1 MTLHYDQAD
10 AAYIFKQMLASYKA
24 LREADDYTLAQA
36 GELEDMAAMWQMA
49 IDTAVVLNR
58 IIVPTEFDRLGV
70 FAYEVLDDKPG
81 EGLVRDLLL
90 NWASEASIVE
100 TRVRLWCAH
109 HSIAVIPE

>member
-1 MTLHYDQAD
+1 MTPNYDKVD

-24 LREADDYTLAQA
+24 LREADDYTLAHA
-36 GELEDMAAMWQMA
+36 GELEDMAAMWHMT
-49 IDTAVVLNR
+49 IDTAEVLNR

-109 HSIAVIPE
+109 HSIAVISE